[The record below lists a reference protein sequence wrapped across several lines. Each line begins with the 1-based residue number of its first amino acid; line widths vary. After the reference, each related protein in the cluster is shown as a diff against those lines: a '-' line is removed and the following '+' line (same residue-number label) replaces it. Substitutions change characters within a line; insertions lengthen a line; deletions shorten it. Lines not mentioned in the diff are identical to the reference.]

1 MVNTEQMQK
10 ILNLLPELGSTI
22 KDYEILV
29 DGNSVG
35 LVTSKLNAFIS
46 VMMKDQPESV
56 KDEFRAA
63 WKAEYRQLATSKV
76 EKSIAMLE
84 NDKVWEALDIT
95 DAEMIVEL
103 RSEAIPTLKALLEQ
117 MEDAIVRME
126 NLIDKAEV

>member
-22 KDYEILV
+22 KDHEILV

-63 WKAEYRQLATSKV
+63 WKAEYRQLVTSKV
-76 EKSIAMLE
+76 EKSIVMME
-84 NDKVWEALDIT
+84 NDKVWEALGVTDMDMIT
-95 DAEMIVEL
+95 EL
-103 RSEAIPTLKALLEQ
+103 RAETIPTLKALLEQ
-117 MEDAIVRME
+117 MEDAIVTME

>member
-1 MVNTEQMQK
+1 MVTMEEIQK
-10 ILNLLPELGSTI
+10 ILNLIPELGSTI
-22 KDYEILV
+22 KDHEMLV

-63 WKAEYRQLATSKV
+63 WKAEYRQFVTGKV
-76 EKSIAMLE
+76 EKSIAIME
-84 NDKVWEALDIT
+84 NDKVWEALGVT
-95 DAEMIVEL
+95 DADMIVEL
-103 RSEAIPTLKALLEQ
+103 RSETIPALKALHE
-117 MEDAIVRME
+117 EIDSAIVTME